1 MKKILIPALLVV
13 SAVFAPGLRNAVE
26 FPDRTCEVVQSV
38 VAPLFWHLWDEL
50 LNREIARL
58 TQPLTPGGECPGS
71 GGVPRARCVSRPTA
85 TTAHGFLG
93 SGRQRCDSS
102 RLRPIGQGHCR
113 TTAQRF
119 TSPLRQGA
127 IQVASASG
135 LSTSNITG
143 GIKR

>member
-58 TQPLTPGGECPGS
+58 TQPLTPGGELLAWQPPLPNSAVVCIFFH
-71 GGVPRARCVSRPTA
+71 VFLKHVFDHALTRTEKNDTFLVSIPEGFVRRPVE
-85 TTAHGFLG
+85 
-93 SGRQRCDSS
+93 RQFVR
-102 RLRPIGQGHCR
+102 
-113 TTAQRF
+113 
-119 TSPLRQGA
+119 
-127 IQVASASG
+127 VAKLPS
-135 LSTSNITG
+135 I
-143 GIKR
+143 

>member
-58 TQPLTPGGECPGS
+58 TQPLTPGGELLAWQPPLPNSAVVCIFFH
-71 GGVPRARCVSRPTA
+71 VFLKHVFDHALTRTEKNDTFLVSIPEGFVRRPVE
-85 TTAHGFLG
+85 
-93 SGRQRCDSS
+93 RQFVRV
-102 RLRPIGQGHCR
+102 
-113 TTAQRF
+113 AQL
-119 TSPLRQGA
+119 PA
-127 IQVASASG
+127 I
-135 LSTSNITG
+135 
-143 GIKR
+143 

>member
-58 TQPLTPGGECPGS
+58 TQPLTPGAEVLAWHPPLPNSAVVCIFFH
-71 GGVPRARCVSRPTA
+71 VFLKHVFDHALTRTEKNDTFLVSIPEGFVRRPVE
-85 TTAHGFLG
+85 
-93 SGRQRCDSS
+93 RQFVRV
-102 RLRPIGQGHCR
+102 
-113 TTAQRF
+113 AQL
-119 TSPLRQGA
+119 PA
-127 IQVASASG
+127 I
-135 LSTSNITG
+135 
-143 GIKR
+143 